1 MTDKNYRILR
11 RYQSTRHPEVVF
23 TVREDVTGI
32 DIHQSYNKADVLN
45 EWRSRLSCDCA
56 GYKFC
61 KEDEKFCRHT
71 QELYME
77 LKSTHATPETLWS
90 TTLQEF
96 RATEIGKTI
105 YGRARAKNT
114 PKRRLAESL
123 VAAGLNISNHGFR
136 KLLREL
142 RPYLHNEPLQRR
154 SQVFVDSDDVLR
166 VIEFDN

>member
-23 TVREDVTGI
+23 TVREDISDINTG
-32 DIHQSYNKADVLN
+32 ADARWSLD

-71 QELYME
+71 QELYAE

-90 TTLQEF
+90 TTLKEF
-96 RATEIGKTI
+96 KSTTIGKSI
-105 YGRARAKNT
+105 YGRARDKNT
-114 PKRRLAESL
+114 PKRRLAEAV
-123 VAAGLNISNHGFR
+123 VAAGLNLSDHSFR
-136 KLLREL
+136 RLLREV

-154 SQVFVDSDDVLR
+154 SKVFVDSDDVLR